1 MGIDCHSYYFQY
13 RFITCCVVILLSL
26 TVAHAQSG
34 KERFA
39 GRVVDIET
47 HKPVPFATVRLLTL
61 PDSTLLAGVATGATG
76 KFQLSA
82 SVSPVGKAKSLLLH
96 ISYLGYQPIY
106 RSLSVFPKGVSHE
119 LGDIPLAS
127 ESYALEETVI
137 VGQAPMVV
145 TDGDTTVFNAS
156 AYRTPEGSM
165 LEELVK
171 QLPGGE
177 IDTDGKLLIHGK
189 EVKKILVDGKE
200 FFSDDPKAALKNL
213 PVEMVEKL
221 KAYERQSDLARLT
234 GIDDGEEEMILDLS
248 VKKNMKQ
255 GWLENFMGGVGSKD
269 RYELAN
275 TLNRFRSNSQLTII
289 GNLNNTNNQ
298 GFSEMQKESSGST
311 GNTRS
316 RTGLTTSRSLGL
328 NATYDWKRVKVRSNV
343 QYVGTDRTED
353 SRTTVDNYLRNDN
366 SINKSLVHNRLK
378 NHDLVANAFL
388 EWKMDSVTT
397 IIFRPQYRFSSN
409 DRRNNGFQEGW
420 GNDVLLN
427 EKESS
432 GTNHNS
438 RYNMTMMLQLSRKLS
453 RMGRNVALKID
464 YGTNASSTHR
474 KNLSTTRYFKNNT
487 EKIQNQKI
495 EDDVDGDNY
504 RVQLVY
510 VEPLPWRHFLQFR
523 YSYQYRVNHSARFVY
538 NWDKELEEFAPDYD
552 EDASNRFENQY
563 SNHLLNFSVRTSRKK
578 YNYNIGADFEPQ
590 KSVSHSLLSDEPQ
603 NQLERSVINI
613 SPTVNF
619 RYKFSKRT
627 RLQIVYRGK
636 GRQPNIRDLQ
646 PIVDRTNPLNIRV
659 GNPSLK
665 PSYTNTFTLNF
676 NSYNTKHLRN
686 MVATALVENTV
697 NNVTN
702 QVTYDSET
710 GARTTTPV
718 NMNGNWR
725 ASGSFSLNTPFKNRS
740 WTFRTYSFLQFRNQ
754 NSFTTLNKE
763 EPLKSSVQ
771 HLTVRERLQL
781 SYRNKQMEITCLA
794 GLLYNNSYNNVREKR
809 TETYDYRIGTT
820 TLFYLPWSMELYSD
834 LTYVLRAGYGFTG
847 YAKDNFMWNCQ
858 LSKALL
864 KKKQLLIRFKI
875 YDILRQDVSL
885 VRTIT
890 ATAIRDTDYNA
901 LGSYFMLHAILRFN
915 LMGR

>member
-1 MGIDCHSYYFQY
+1 MSIDGYYYSFQY
-13 RFITCCVVILLSL
+13 RLISCYVFLLISL
-26 TVAHAQSG
+26 AVYAQSG

-39 GRVVDIET
+39 GRVVDTET
-47 HKPVPFATVRLLTL
+47 NEPVPFAAVRLLAL
-61 PDSTLLAGVATGATG
+61 PDSTLLAGVATDASG
-76 KFQLSA
+76 KFQLSVTDTLRA
-82 SVSPVGKAKSLLLH
+82 RPMMVHVSYIGYKPVYRPVSVSSKST
-96 ISYLGYQPIY
+96 
-106 RSLSVFPKGVSHE
+106 SHV
-119 LGDIPLAS
+119 LGDIPLVS
-127 ESYALEETVI
+127 EGYALDETVV

-145 TDGDTTVFNAS
+145 TEGDTTVFNAS

-165 LEELVK
+165 LEDLVK

-177 IDTDGKLLIHGK
+177 IDADGKLLIHGK

-255 GWLENFMGGVGSKD
+255 GWMENFMGGVGSKD

-275 TLNRFRSNSQLTII
+275 TLNRFRSNSQLTVI

-298 GFSEMQKESSGST
+298 GFSEMQKESSSST
-311 GNTRS
+311 GNVRS

-328 NATYDWKRVKVRSNV
+328 NATYDWKRVKLRSNV
-343 QYVGTDRTED
+343 QYVGTDRLED
-353 SRTTVDNYLRNDN
+353 SRTTVDNYLRKDN
-366 SINKSLVHNRLK
+366 SINKSTAHNRQQ

-397 IIFRPQYRFSSN
+397 LIFRPQYRFSSN
-409 DRRNNGFQEGW
+409 DRESNGFQEGW
-420 GNDVLLN
+420 GNNVLLN

-432 GTNHNS
+432 GKNHNS

-453 RMGRNVALKID
+453 RMGRNVALKVD
-464 YGTNASSTHR
+464 YGTNASSTDR

-487 EKIQNQKI
+487 KKVQNQKI
-495 EDDVDGDNY
+495 EDDVDGYNY

-510 VEPLPWRHFLQFR
+510 VEPLPWRHFLQLR
-523 YSYQYRVNHSARFVY
+523 YSYQYKVNNSDRFVY
-538 NWDKELEEFAPDYD
+538 DWDKKLEEFAPDYD
-552 EDASNRFENQY
+552 EDSSNRFENQY
-563 SNHLLNFSVRTSRKK
+563 SNHLLNLSVRTSRKK

-590 KSVSHSLLSDEPQ
+590 KSVSHSLLNDTPE
-603 NQLERSVINI
+603 NQLEKSVMNI

-665 PSYTNTFTLNF
+665 PTYTNTFTLNF
-676 NSYNTKHLRN
+676 NSYSTKHRRN
-686 MVATALVENTV
+686 MVATALVENTM

-702 QVTYDSET
+702 KVTYDSET
-710 GARTTTPV
+710 GVRTTLPV

-725 ASGSFSLNTPFKNRS
+725 ASGSFSLNTPFKNRN
-740 WTFRTYSFLQFRNQ
+740 WVFRTYSFVQFRNQ

-763 EPLKSSVQ
+763 APVKCSVQ
-771 HLTVRERLQL
+771 HLTARERLRL
-781 SYRNKQMEITCLA
+781 MFRNRQMEITALA

-809 TETYDYRIGTT
+809 TETYDYQIGTEM
-820 TLFYLPWSMELYSD
+820 LFYLPWSMELYTD
-834 LTYVLRAGYGFTG
+834 LTYVLREGYDFKG
-847 YAKDNFMWNCQ
+847 YAKENFMWNCQ
-858 LSKALL
+858 LSKAFL

-875 YDILRQDVSL
+875 YDILRQDISL

-901 LGSYFMLHAILRFN
+901 LGSYFMVHAILRLN

>member
-1 MGIDCHSYYFQY
+1 MSIDGHYYSFQY
-13 RFITCCVVILLSL
+13 RLISCYVFLLISL
-26 TVAHAQSG
+26 AVYAQSG

-39 GRVVDIET
+39 GRVVDTET
-47 HKPVPFATVRLLTL
+47 NEPVPFAAVRLLAL
-61 PDSTLLAGVATGATG
+61 PDSTLLAGVATDASG
-76 KFQLSA
+76 KFQLSVTDTLKA
-82 SVSPVGKAKSLLLH
+82 RPMMVHVSYIGYKPVYRPVSVSSKST
-96 ISYLGYQPIY
+96 
-106 RSLSVFPKGVSHE
+106 SHV
-119 LGDIPLAS
+119 LGDIPLVS
-127 ESYALEETVI
+127 EGYALDETVV

-145 TDGDTTVFNAS
+145 TEGDTTVFNAS

-165 LEELVK
+165 LEDLVK

-177 IDTDGKLLIHGK
+177 IDADGKLLIHGK

-255 GWLENFMGGVGSKD
+255 GWMENFMGGVGSKD

-275 TLNRFRSNSQLTII
+275 TLNRFRSNSQLTVI

-298 GFSEMQKESSGST
+298 GFSEMQKESSSST
-311 GNTRS
+311 GNVRS

-328 NATYDWKRVKVRSNV
+328 NATYDWKRVKLRSNV
-343 QYVGTDRTED
+343 QYVGTDRLED
-353 SRTTVDNYLRNDN
+353 SRTTVDNYLRKDN
-366 SINKSLVHNRLK
+366 SINKSTAHNRQQ

-397 IIFRPQYRFSSN
+397 LIFRPQYRFSSN
-409 DRRNNGFQEGW
+409 DRESNGFQEGW
-420 GNDVLLN
+420 GNNVLLN

-432 GTNHNS
+432 GKNHNS

-453 RMGRNVALKID
+453 RMGRNVALKVD
-464 YGTNASSTHR
+464 YGTNASSTDR

-487 EKIQNQKI
+487 KKVQNQKI
-495 EDDVDGDNY
+495 EDDVDGYNY

-523 YSYQYRVNHSARFVY
+523 YSYQYKVNNSDRFVY
-538 NWDKELEEFAPDYD
+538 DWDKKLEEFAPDYD
-552 EDASNRFENQY
+552 EDSSNRFENQY
-563 SNHLLNFSVRTSRKK
+563 SNHLLNLSVRTSRKK

-590 KSVSHSLLSDEPQ
+590 KSVSHSLLNDTPE
-603 NQLERSVINI
+603 NQLEKSVMNI

-665 PSYTNTFTLNF
+665 PTYTNTFTLNF
-676 NSYNTKHLRN
+676 NSYNAKHHRN
-686 MVATALVENTV
+686 MVATALVENTM

-710 GARTTTPV
+710 GVRTTLPV

-725 ASGSFSLNTPFKNRS
+725 ASGSFSLNTPFKNRN
-740 WTFRTYSFLQFRNQ
+740 WVFRTYSFVQFRNQ

-763 EPLKSSVQ
+763 APVKSSVQ
-771 HLTVRERLQL
+771 HLTARERLRL
-781 SYRNKQMEITCLA
+781 MFRNRQMEITALA

-809 TETYDYRIGTT
+809 TETYDYQIGTEM
-820 TLFYLPWSMELYSD
+820 LFYLPWSMELYTD
-834 LTYVLRAGYGFTG
+834 LTYVLREGYDFKG
-847 YAKDNFMWNCQ
+847 YAKENFMWNCQ
-858 LSKALL
+858 LSKAFL

-875 YDILRQDVSL
+875 YDILRQDISL

-901 LGSYFMLHAILRFN
+901 LGSYFMVHAILRLN